1 VYATFLAPDKTA
13 IATLHFDSSSDAN
26 AWVKAHLGVDL

>member
-1 VYATFLAPDKTA
+1 MSDLTPAV
-13 IATLHFDSSSDAN
+13 HFDSSSDAN